1 MAHHSFVPSEARSEP
16 RCATRIRLLLSFSGS
31 GNGRGVS
38 GSRTPA
44 TKLAATVAMSGLSAN
59 DDDPC
64 LDIFQA
70 IQDASRTG
78 PNELRAAAA
87 DTETFERSL
96 TEPETPCC
104 ITLR

>member
-1 MAHHSFVPSEARSEP
+1 MTMISFAGG
-16 RCATRIRLLLSFSGS
+16 TDD
-31 GNGRGVS
+31 
-38 GSRTPA
+38 
-44 TKLAATVAMSGLSAN
+44 TVVE
-59 DDDPC
+59 PC

-104 ITLR
+104 ITLC